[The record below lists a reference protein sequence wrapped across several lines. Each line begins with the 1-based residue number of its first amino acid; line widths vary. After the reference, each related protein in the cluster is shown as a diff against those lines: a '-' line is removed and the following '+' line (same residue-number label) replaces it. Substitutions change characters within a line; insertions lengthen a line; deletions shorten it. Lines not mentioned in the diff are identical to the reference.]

1 MTRQALPLMKIKG
14 RHLLIFLLIG
24 GQITLWEVTNRI
36 NFVGGLSAD
45 GLRNMILLFV
55 ALMGVTLFAA
65 QRSGK
70 VPNVW
75 RIWPYILFV
84 FWAELSILWT
94 TELSYTIR
102 DGLKLVYPIL
112 FYILVSLVL
121 RSDGDSK
128 AWLQVLRRILQFF
141 VILSC
146 ASALVSIIANL
157 GSLEW
162 GVDRLHKLPFYMR
175 SPVAISVI
183 LLEFAGWRKIP
194 DWRLNWPIIGMAL
207 MLVVMTITRSF
218 IFSMAIG
225 IAAIFFVSV
234 RQLHWQIASI
244 ALCVTLCLGVLTV
257 DNPVKRRMFWEPD
270 EITASFL
277 LKTMFTN
284 PGRFLLDSQYV
295 EERVVRLAG
304 RLRYWNILLTES
316 RNRRP
321 AILGSGLGS
330 ARPIMAVS
338 YYQTVS
344 HGDYAKYLGE
354 LGYVGF
360 SLFLFIYGLL
370 LVWSWSWTYSKRLS
384 AVGHTC
390 AIVLFALTA
399 VSVTVSIVYDIFF
412 AAYDFQVIA
421 ILLIA
426 ILQTEISSMK
436 HNAALI
442 EQRA

>member
-1 MTRQALPLMKIKG
+1 M
-14 RHLLIFLLIG
+14 
-24 GQITLWEVTNRI
+24 
-36 NFVGGLSAD
+36 
-45 GLRNMILLFV
+45 
-55 ALMGVTLFAA
+55 
-65 QRSGK
+65 
-70 VPNVW
+70 PNVW
-75 RIWPYILFV
+75 LIWPYILFV
-84 FWAELSILWT
+84 TWAELSILWT
-94 TELSYTIR
+94 TEVGYTIR

-112 FYILVSLVL
+112 FYFLVLLVL
-121 RSDGDSK
+121 RSDSDGE
-128 AWLQVLRRILQFF
+128 AWLHVLRRVLRFF

-146 ASALVSIIANL
+146 ISAVVSVLANL

-175 SPVAISVI
+175 SPVATSFI
-183 LLEFAGWRKIP
+183 LLELAGWRKIP
-194 DWRLNWPIIGMAL
+194 NWRPSWLVVGMAF

-218 IFSMAIG
+218 IFSMVIG
-225 IAAIFFVSV
+225 IAALYFVSV
-234 RQLHWQIASI
+234 HQLRWQIASI
-244 ALCVTLCLGVLTV
+244 TICLILCVGVLAV

-277 LKTMFTN
+277 IKTMITN
-284 PGRFLLDSQYV
+284 PGRFLLDSQYT
-295 EERVVRLAG
+295 EERIVRLAG

-330 ARPIMAVS
+330 ARPIMAAS

-360 SLFLFIYGLL
+360 SLFLSIYGLL
-370 LVWSWSWTYSKRLS
+370 LVWSWKWTHSKRLS
-384 AVGHTC
+384 AVGRTC
-390 AIVLFALTA
+390 ATILFALTA

-426 ILQTEISSMK
+426 ILQNEISTLK
-436 HNAALI
+436 HKPVYTQQIAG
-442 EQRA
+442 